1 MFDAKT
7 LDAWLM
13 HIEVLHSKPIDLGL
27 DRMKTMV
34 ERMGLDF
41 SSRTVITVGGT
52 NGKGSTCA
60 MLESIYRAAGY
71 TTGMHTSPHLIR
83 LNERCVVNGR
93 EVDDERLMDAFRAVE
108 KARGDMTLSY
118 FEYTA
123 LAILRIFRE
132 DELDVVILEIGLG
145 GRLDAINTIDSN
157 AAVISTI
164 GIDHVAFLGNTRE
177 AIGLEKAHIYRPGCP
192 AVCADADV
200 PATVRNHVEQI
211 GAKRL
216 FAGEDW
222 TVTVKENGT
231 FTFAQGATLF
241 EDLPEPALAGV
252 NQYRNAGGVLSVIAS
267 LMDRVPVTL
276 DDIRTGLRQVR
287 LTARFELITT
297 DPVPTVIDVG
307 HNPQAAEVLLTNVV
321 RSRRP
326 GEHTIAV
333 CGMLADKDMAG
344 VTHILADAFDEW
356 HVASLTGPRAATAA
370 QLHEAMLTAGVEPGR
385 IHEHADVAQ
394 ALAAA
399 RESAVKIAG
408 GAESGAEQAV
418 RIVVFGSFVTVTAA
432 PAGDEEPTGKKRLRM
447 PAFGFMK
454 RKAAPLSD
462 EVEDD
467 VPDEEILVQR
477 QRTRY
482 RLVGAAAL
490 MLGVI
495 VVSPLLLDREQD
507 VKPPVSTEIPAV
519 PETARTTLNALPG
532 SSGDVDV
539 TANGAAAEQSTSRAN
554 LANEARQPVKT
565 EPAPKAEAAK
575 PAPAPAARP
584 EPKKAEEK
592 PAKKSSATDGKG
604 FYVQVLATSS
614 ERNAEKLVRELSAK
628 GYPAYKVSVS
638 QKAGTLWRVRVGN
651 YATRDEA
658 RGVQG
663 TLVLD
668 GHTGQLIVG
677 NNP

>member
-1 MFDAKT
+1 MQFPNPFKK
-7 LDAWLM
+7 
-13 HIEVLHSKPIDLGL
+13 EKPA
-27 DRMKTMV
+27 
-34 ERMGLDF
+34 E
-41 SSRTVITVGGT
+41 
-52 NGKGSTCA
+52 
-60 MLESIYRAAGY
+60 
-71 TTGMHTSPHLIR
+71 
-83 LNERCVVNGR
+83 
-93 EVDDERLMDAFRAVE
+93 
-108 KARGDMTLSY
+108 
-118 FEYTA
+118 
-123 LAILRIFRE
+123 
-132 DELDVVILEIGLG
+132 
-145 GRLDAINTIDSN
+145 
-157 AAVISTI
+157 
-164 GIDHVAFLGNTRE
+164 
-177 AIGLEKAHIYRPGCP
+177 
-192 AVCADADV
+192 
-200 PATVRNHVEQI
+200 
-211 GAKRL
+211 
-216 FAGEDW
+216 
-222 TVTVKENGT
+222 
-231 FTFAQGATLF
+231 
-241 EDLPEPALAGV
+241 
-252 NQYRNAGGVLSVIAS
+252 
-267 LMDRVPVTL
+267 
-276 DDIRTGLRQVR
+276 
-287 LTARFELITT
+287 
-297 DPVPTVIDVG
+297 
-307 HNPQAAEVLLTNVV
+307 QAAEAPRIEPQLGGEGGEPSPWDVREDPPAFNVV
-321 RSRRP
+321 
-326 GEHTIAV
+326 GEEKPLVEPERAAEPVPESVQTPVYSPAAPAASADPVAPAPESAPRGSLFVEPKAPQPAAKIEPR
-333 CGMLADKDMAG
+333 LA
-344 VTHILADAFDEW
+344 
-356 HVASLTGPRAATAA
+356 PRAADAA
-370 QLHEAMLTAGVEPGR
+370 PETRLVIGEIGSAPSPEAPRRPAPEP
-385 IHEHADVAQ
+385 VA
-394 ALAAA
+394 
-399 RESAVKIAG
+399 
-408 GAESGAEQAV
+408 
-418 RIVVFGSFVTVTAA
+418 AA

>member
-1 MFDAKT
+1 MQFPNPFKK
-7 LDAWLM
+7 
-13 HIEVLHSKPIDLGL
+13 EKPA
-27 DRMKTMV
+27 
-34 ERMGLDF
+34 E
-41 SSRTVITVGGT
+41 
-52 NGKGSTCA
+52 
-60 MLESIYRAAGY
+60 
-71 TTGMHTSPHLIR
+71 
-83 LNERCVVNGR
+83 
-93 EVDDERLMDAFRAVE
+93 
-108 KARGDMTLSY
+108 
-118 FEYTA
+118 
-123 LAILRIFRE
+123 
-132 DELDVVILEIGLG
+132 
-145 GRLDAINTIDSN
+145 
-157 AAVISTI
+157 
-164 GIDHVAFLGNTRE
+164 
-177 AIGLEKAHIYRPGCP
+177 
-192 AVCADADV
+192 
-200 PATVRNHVEQI
+200 
-211 GAKRL
+211 
-216 FAGEDW
+216 
-222 TVTVKENGT
+222 
-231 FTFAQGATLF
+231 
-241 EDLPEPALAGV
+241 
-252 NQYRNAGGVLSVIAS
+252 
-267 LMDRVPVTL
+267 
-276 DDIRTGLRQVR
+276 
-287 LTARFELITT
+287 
-297 DPVPTVIDVG
+297 
-307 HNPQAAEVLLTNVV
+307 QAAEAPRIEPQLGGEGGEPSPWDVREDPPAFNVV
-321 RSRRP
+321 
-326 GEHTIAV
+326 GEEKPLVEPERAAEPVPESVQTPVYSPAAPAASAAPVAPAPAPESAPRGSLFVEPKAPQPAAKIEPR
-333 CGMLADKDMAG
+333 LA
-344 VTHILADAFDEW
+344 
-356 HVASLTGPRAATAA
+356 PRAADAA
-370 QLHEAMLTAGVEPGR
+370 PETRLVIGEIGSAPSPEAPRRPAPEP
-385 IHEHADVAQ
+385 EA
-394 ALAAA
+394 
-399 RESAVKIAG
+399 
-408 GAESGAEQAV
+408 
-418 RIVVFGSFVTVTAA
+418 AA

-495 VVSPLLLDREQD
+495 VVLPLLLDREQD

-592 PAKKSSATDGKG
+592 PAKKSFATDGKG

>member
-1 MFDAKT
+1 MQFPNPFKK
-7 LDAWLM
+7 
-13 HIEVLHSKPIDLGL
+13 EKPA
-27 DRMKTMV
+27 
-34 ERMGLDF
+34 E
-41 SSRTVITVGGT
+41 
-52 NGKGSTCA
+52 
-60 MLESIYRAAGY
+60 
-71 TTGMHTSPHLIR
+71 
-83 LNERCVVNGR
+83 
-93 EVDDERLMDAFRAVE
+93 
-108 KARGDMTLSY
+108 
-118 FEYTA
+118 
-123 LAILRIFRE
+123 
-132 DELDVVILEIGLG
+132 
-145 GRLDAINTIDSN
+145 
-157 AAVISTI
+157 
-164 GIDHVAFLGNTRE
+164 
-177 AIGLEKAHIYRPGCP
+177 
-192 AVCADADV
+192 
-200 PATVRNHVEQI
+200 
-211 GAKRL
+211 
-216 FAGEDW
+216 
-222 TVTVKENGT
+222 
-231 FTFAQGATLF
+231 
-241 EDLPEPALAGV
+241 
-252 NQYRNAGGVLSVIAS
+252 
-267 LMDRVPVTL
+267 
-276 DDIRTGLRQVR
+276 
-287 LTARFELITT
+287 
-297 DPVPTVIDVG
+297 
-307 HNPQAAEVLLTNVV
+307 QAAEAPRIEPQLGGEGGEPSPWDVREDPPAFNVV
-321 RSRRP
+321 GEEKPLVEPERAAEPVPESVQTPVYSPAAPAASADPVAPAPESAPRSSLFVEPKAPQPAAKIEPR
-326 GEHTIAV
+326 
-333 CGMLADKDMAG
+333 LA
-344 VTHILADAFDEW
+344 
-356 HVASLTGPRAATAA
+356 PRAADAA
-370 QLHEAMLTAGVEPGR
+370 PETRLVIGEIGSAPSPEAPRRPAPEP
-385 IHEHADVAQ
+385 EA
-394 ALAAA
+394 
-399 RESAVKIAG
+399 
-408 GAESGAEQAV
+408 
-418 RIVVFGSFVTVTAA
+418 AA

-592 PAKKSSATDGKG
+592 PAKKNSATDGKG

>member
-1 MFDAKT
+1 MQFPNPFKK
-7 LDAWLM
+7 
-13 HIEVLHSKPIDLGL
+13 EKPA
-27 DRMKTMV
+27 
-34 ERMGLDF
+34 E
-41 SSRTVITVGGT
+41 
-52 NGKGSTCA
+52 
-60 MLESIYRAAGY
+60 
-71 TTGMHTSPHLIR
+71 
-83 LNERCVVNGR
+83 
-93 EVDDERLMDAFRAVE
+93 
-108 KARGDMTLSY
+108 
-118 FEYTA
+118 
-123 LAILRIFRE
+123 
-132 DELDVVILEIGLG
+132 
-145 GRLDAINTIDSN
+145 
-157 AAVISTI
+157 
-164 GIDHVAFLGNTRE
+164 
-177 AIGLEKAHIYRPGCP
+177 
-192 AVCADADV
+192 
-200 PATVRNHVEQI
+200 
-211 GAKRL
+211 
-216 FAGEDW
+216 
-222 TVTVKENGT
+222 
-231 FTFAQGATLF
+231 
-241 EDLPEPALAGV
+241 
-252 NQYRNAGGVLSVIAS
+252 
-267 LMDRVPVTL
+267 
-276 DDIRTGLRQVR
+276 
-287 LTARFELITT
+287 
-297 DPVPTVIDVG
+297 
-307 HNPQAAEVLLTNVV
+307 QAAEAPRIEPQLGGEGGEPSPWDVREDPPAFNVV
-321 RSRRP
+321 
-326 GEHTIAV
+326 GEEKPLVEPERAAEPVPESVQTPVYSPAAPAASADPVAPAPESAPRGSLFVEPKAPQPAAKIEPR
-333 CGMLADKDMAG
+333 LA
-344 VTHILADAFDEW
+344 
-356 HVASLTGPRAATAA
+356 PRAADAA
-370 QLHEAMLTAGVEPGR
+370 PETRLVIGEIGSAPSPEAPRRPAPEP
-385 IHEHADVAQ
+385 EA
-394 ALAAA
+394 
-399 RESAVKIAG
+399 
-408 GAESGAEQAV
+408 
-418 RIVVFGSFVTVTAA
+418 AA

-575 PAPAPAARP
+575 PALAPAARP

-614 ERNAEKLVRELSAK
+614 ERNAEKLVKELSAK

>member
-1 MFDAKT
+1 MQFPNPFKKEKPAEQV
-7 LDAWLM
+7 AEAPR
-13 HIEVLHSKPIDLGL
+13 IEPQLGGEGGEPSPWDVREDPPAFNVVGEEKPL
-27 DRMKTMV
+27 V
-34 ERMGLDF
+34 EP
-41 SSRTVITVGGT
+41 
-52 NGKGSTCA
+52 
-60 MLESIYRAAGY
+60 ERAAEPVPESVQTPVY
-71 TTGMHTSPHLIR
+71 SP
-83 LNERCVVNGR
+83 
-93 EVDDERLMDAFRAVE
+93 
-108 KARGDMTLSY
+108 
-118 FEYTA
+118 
-123 LAILRIFRE
+123 
-132 DELDVVILEIGLG
+132 
-145 GRLDAINTIDSN
+145 
-157 AAVISTI
+157 AA
-164 GIDHVAFLGNTRE
+164 
-177 AIGLEKAHIYRPGCP
+177 P
-192 AVCADADV
+192 A
-200 PATVRNHVEQI
+200 
-211 GAKRL
+211 
-216 FAGEDW
+216 
-222 TVTVKENGT
+222 
-231 FTFAQGATLF
+231 
-241 EDLPEPALAGV
+241 
-252 NQYRNAGGVLSVIAS
+252 AS
-267 LMDRVPVTL
+267 
-276 DDIRTGLRQVR
+276 
-287 LTARFELITT
+287 A
-297 DPVPTVIDVG
+297 DPVAPAPESAPRGSLFVEPKA
-307 HNPQAAEVLLTNVV
+307 PQPAAKIEP
-321 RSRRP
+321 R
-326 GEHTIAV
+326 
-333 CGMLADKDMAG
+333 LA
-344 VTHILADAFDEW
+344 
-356 HVASLTGPRAATAA
+356 PRAADAA
-370 QLHEAMLTAGVEPGR
+370 PETRLVIGEIGSAPSPEAPRRPAPEP
-385 IHEHADVAQ
+385 EA
-394 ALAAA
+394 
-399 RESAVKIAG
+399 
-408 GAESGAEQAV
+408 
-418 RIVVFGSFVTVTAA
+418 AA

>member
-1 MFDAKT
+1 MQFPNPFKK
-7 LDAWLM
+7 
-13 HIEVLHSKPIDLGL
+13 EKPA
-27 DRMKTMV
+27 
-34 ERMGLDF
+34 E
-41 SSRTVITVGGT
+41 
-52 NGKGSTCA
+52 
-60 MLESIYRAAGY
+60 
-71 TTGMHTSPHLIR
+71 
-83 LNERCVVNGR
+83 
-93 EVDDERLMDAFRAVE
+93 
-108 KARGDMTLSY
+108 
-118 FEYTA
+118 
-123 LAILRIFRE
+123 
-132 DELDVVILEIGLG
+132 
-145 GRLDAINTIDSN
+145 
-157 AAVISTI
+157 
-164 GIDHVAFLGNTRE
+164 
-177 AIGLEKAHIYRPGCP
+177 
-192 AVCADADV
+192 
-200 PATVRNHVEQI
+200 
-211 GAKRL
+211 
-216 FAGEDW
+216 
-222 TVTVKENGT
+222 
-231 FTFAQGATLF
+231 
-241 EDLPEPALAGV
+241 
-252 NQYRNAGGVLSVIAS
+252 
-267 LMDRVPVTL
+267 
-276 DDIRTGLRQVR
+276 
-287 LTARFELITT
+287 
-297 DPVPTVIDVG
+297 
-307 HNPQAAEVLLTNVV
+307 QAAEAPRIEPQLGGEGGEPSPWDVREDPPAFNVV
-321 RSRRP
+321 
-326 GEHTIAV
+326 GEEKPLVEPERAAEPVPESVQTPVYSPAAPAASAAPVAPAPESAPRGSLFVEPKAPQPAAKIEPR
-333 CGMLADKDMAG
+333 LA
-344 VTHILADAFDEW
+344 
-356 HVASLTGPRAATAA
+356 PRAADAA
-370 QLHEAMLTAGVEPGR
+370 PETRLVIGEIGSAPSPEAPRRPAPEP
-385 IHEHADVAQ
+385 EA
-394 ALAAA
+394 
-399 RESAVKIAG
+399 
-408 GAESGAEQAV
+408 
-418 RIVVFGSFVTVTAA
+418 AA

-539 TANGAAAEQSTSRAN
+539 TDNGAAAEQSTSRAN

-592 PAKKSSATDGKG
+592 PAKKSFATDGKG

>member
-1 MFDAKT
+1 MQFPNPFKK
-7 LDAWLM
+7 
-13 HIEVLHSKPIDLGL
+13 EKPA
-27 DRMKTMV
+27 
-34 ERMGLDF
+34 E
-41 SSRTVITVGGT
+41 
-52 NGKGSTCA
+52 
-60 MLESIYRAAGY
+60 
-71 TTGMHTSPHLIR
+71 
-83 LNERCVVNGR
+83 
-93 EVDDERLMDAFRAVE
+93 
-108 KARGDMTLSY
+108 
-118 FEYTA
+118 
-123 LAILRIFRE
+123 
-132 DELDVVILEIGLG
+132 
-145 GRLDAINTIDSN
+145 
-157 AAVISTI
+157 
-164 GIDHVAFLGNTRE
+164 
-177 AIGLEKAHIYRPGCP
+177 
-192 AVCADADV
+192 
-200 PATVRNHVEQI
+200 
-211 GAKRL
+211 
-216 FAGEDW
+216 
-222 TVTVKENGT
+222 
-231 FTFAQGATLF
+231 
-241 EDLPEPALAGV
+241 
-252 NQYRNAGGVLSVIAS
+252 
-267 LMDRVPVTL
+267 
-276 DDIRTGLRQVR
+276 
-287 LTARFELITT
+287 
-297 DPVPTVIDVG
+297 
-307 HNPQAAEVLLTNVV
+307 QAAEAPRIEPQLGGEGGEPSPWDVREDPPAFNVV
-321 RSRRP
+321 
-326 GEHTIAV
+326 GEEKPLVEPERAAEPVPESVQTPVYSPAAPAASADPVAPAPESAPRGSLFVEPKAPQPAAKIEPR
-333 CGMLADKDMAG
+333 LA
-344 VTHILADAFDEW
+344 
-356 HVASLTGPRAATAA
+356 PRAADAA
-370 QLHEAMLTAGVEPGR
+370 PETRLVIGEIGSAPSPEAPRRPAPEP
-385 IHEHADVAQ
+385 E
-394 ALAAA
+394 AAA
-399 RESAVKIAG
+399 P
-408 GAESGAEQAV
+408 
-418 RIVVFGSFVTVTAA
+418 T
-432 PAGDEEPTGKKRLRM
+432 GDEEPTGKKRLRM

>member
-1 MFDAKT
+1 MQFPNPFKK
-7 LDAWLM
+7 
-13 HIEVLHSKPIDLGL
+13 EKPA
-27 DRMKTMV
+27 
-34 ERMGLDF
+34 E
-41 SSRTVITVGGT
+41 
-52 NGKGSTCA
+52 
-60 MLESIYRAAGY
+60 
-71 TTGMHTSPHLIR
+71 
-83 LNERCVVNGR
+83 
-93 EVDDERLMDAFRAVE
+93 
-108 KARGDMTLSY
+108 
-118 FEYTA
+118 
-123 LAILRIFRE
+123 
-132 DELDVVILEIGLG
+132 
-145 GRLDAINTIDSN
+145 
-157 AAVISTI
+157 
-164 GIDHVAFLGNTRE
+164 
-177 AIGLEKAHIYRPGCP
+177 
-192 AVCADADV
+192 
-200 PATVRNHVEQI
+200 
-211 GAKRL
+211 
-216 FAGEDW
+216 
-222 TVTVKENGT
+222 
-231 FTFAQGATLF
+231 
-241 EDLPEPALAGV
+241 
-252 NQYRNAGGVLSVIAS
+252 
-267 LMDRVPVTL
+267 
-276 DDIRTGLRQVR
+276 
-287 LTARFELITT
+287 
-297 DPVPTVIDVG
+297 
-307 HNPQAAEVLLTNVV
+307 QAAEAPRIEPQLGGEGGEPSPWDVREDPPAFNVV
-321 RSRRP
+321 
-326 GEHTIAV
+326 GEEKPLVEPERAAEPVPESVHTPVYSPAAPAASADPVAPAPESAPRGSLFVEPKAPQPAAKIEPR
-333 CGMLADKDMAG
+333 LA
-344 VTHILADAFDEW
+344 
-356 HVASLTGPRAATAA
+356 PRAADAA
-370 QLHEAMLTAGVEPGR
+370 PETRLVIGEIGSAPSPEAPRRPAPEP
-385 IHEHADVAQ
+385 EA
-394 ALAAA
+394 
-399 RESAVKIAG
+399 
-408 GAESGAEQAV
+408 
-418 RIVVFGSFVTVTAA
+418 AA

-539 TANGAAAEQSTSRAN
+539 TDNGAAAEQSTSRAN

-592 PAKKSSATDGKG
+592 PAKKSFATDGKG

>member
-1 MFDAKT
+1 MQFPNPFKK
-7 LDAWLM
+7 
-13 HIEVLHSKPIDLGL
+13 EKPA
-27 DRMKTMV
+27 
-34 ERMGLDF
+34 E
-41 SSRTVITVGGT
+41 
-52 NGKGSTCA
+52 
-60 MLESIYRAAGY
+60 
-71 TTGMHTSPHLIR
+71 
-83 LNERCVVNGR
+83 
-93 EVDDERLMDAFRAVE
+93 
-108 KARGDMTLSY
+108 
-118 FEYTA
+118 
-123 LAILRIFRE
+123 
-132 DELDVVILEIGLG
+132 
-145 GRLDAINTIDSN
+145 
-157 AAVISTI
+157 
-164 GIDHVAFLGNTRE
+164 
-177 AIGLEKAHIYRPGCP
+177 
-192 AVCADADV
+192 
-200 PATVRNHVEQI
+200 
-211 GAKRL
+211 
-216 FAGEDW
+216 
-222 TVTVKENGT
+222 
-231 FTFAQGATLF
+231 
-241 EDLPEPALAGV
+241 
-252 NQYRNAGGVLSVIAS
+252 
-267 LMDRVPVTL
+267 
-276 DDIRTGLRQVR
+276 
-287 LTARFELITT
+287 
-297 DPVPTVIDVG
+297 
-307 HNPQAAEVLLTNVV
+307 QAAEAPRIEPQLGGEGGEPSPWDVREDPPAFNVV
-321 RSRRP
+321 
-326 GEHTIAV
+326 GEEKPLVEPERAAEPVPESVQTPVYSPAAPAASADPVAPAPESAPRGSLFVEPKAPQPAAKIEPR
-333 CGMLADKDMAG
+333 LA
-344 VTHILADAFDEW
+344 
-356 HVASLTGPRAATAA
+356 PRAAEAA
-370 QLHEAMLTAGVEPGR
+370 PETRLVIGEIGSAPSPEAPRRPAPEP
-385 IHEHADVAQ
+385 EA
-394 ALAAA
+394 
-399 RESAVKIAG
+399 
-408 GAESGAEQAV
+408 
-418 RIVVFGSFVTVTAA
+418 AA

-539 TANGAAAEQSTSRAN
+539 TDNGAAAEQSTSRAN

-592 PAKKSSATDGKG
+592 PAKKSFATDGKG

>member
-1 MFDAKT
+1 MQFPNPFKK
-7 LDAWLM
+7 
-13 HIEVLHSKPIDLGL
+13 EKPA
-27 DRMKTMV
+27 
-34 ERMGLDF
+34 E
-41 SSRTVITVGGT
+41 
-52 NGKGSTCA
+52 
-60 MLESIYRAAGY
+60 
-71 TTGMHTSPHLIR
+71 
-83 LNERCVVNGR
+83 
-93 EVDDERLMDAFRAVE
+93 
-108 KARGDMTLSY
+108 
-118 FEYTA
+118 
-123 LAILRIFRE
+123 
-132 DELDVVILEIGLG
+132 
-145 GRLDAINTIDSN
+145 
-157 AAVISTI
+157 
-164 GIDHVAFLGNTRE
+164 
-177 AIGLEKAHIYRPGCP
+177 
-192 AVCADADV
+192 
-200 PATVRNHVEQI
+200 
-211 GAKRL
+211 
-216 FAGEDW
+216 
-222 TVTVKENGT
+222 
-231 FTFAQGATLF
+231 
-241 EDLPEPALAGV
+241 
-252 NQYRNAGGVLSVIAS
+252 
-267 LMDRVPVTL
+267 
-276 DDIRTGLRQVR
+276 
-287 LTARFELITT
+287 
-297 DPVPTVIDVG
+297 
-307 HNPQAAEVLLTNVV
+307 QAAEAPRIEPQLGGEGGEPSPWDVREDPPAFNVV
-321 RSRRP
+321 
-326 GEHTIAV
+326 GEEKPLVEPERAAEPVPESVQTPVYSPAAPAASADPVAPAPESAPRGSLFVEPKAPQPAAKIEPR
-333 CGMLADKDMAG
+333 LA
-344 VTHILADAFDEW
+344 
-356 HVASLTGPRAATAA
+356 PRAADAA
-370 QLHEAMLTAGVEPGR
+370 PETRLVIGEIGSAPSPEAPRRPAPEP
-385 IHEHADVAQ
+385 EA
-394 ALAAA
+394 
-399 RESAVKIAG
+399 
-408 GAESGAEQAV
+408 
-418 RIVVFGSFVTVTAA
+418 AA

-454 RKAAPLSD
+454 RKAVPLSE

-604 FYVQVLATSS
+604 FYVPVLATSS

>member
-1 MFDAKT
+1 MQFPNPFKK
-7 LDAWLM
+7 
-13 HIEVLHSKPIDLGL
+13 EKPA
-27 DRMKTMV
+27 
-34 ERMGLDF
+34 E
-41 SSRTVITVGGT
+41 
-52 NGKGSTCA
+52 
-60 MLESIYRAAGY
+60 
-71 TTGMHTSPHLIR
+71 
-83 LNERCVVNGR
+83 
-93 EVDDERLMDAFRAVE
+93 
-108 KARGDMTLSY
+108 
-118 FEYTA
+118 
-123 LAILRIFRE
+123 
-132 DELDVVILEIGLG
+132 
-145 GRLDAINTIDSN
+145 
-157 AAVISTI
+157 
-164 GIDHVAFLGNTRE
+164 
-177 AIGLEKAHIYRPGCP
+177 
-192 AVCADADV
+192 
-200 PATVRNHVEQI
+200 
-211 GAKRL
+211 
-216 FAGEDW
+216 
-222 TVTVKENGT
+222 
-231 FTFAQGATLF
+231 
-241 EDLPEPALAGV
+241 
-252 NQYRNAGGVLSVIAS
+252 
-267 LMDRVPVTL
+267 
-276 DDIRTGLRQVR
+276 
-287 LTARFELITT
+287 
-297 DPVPTVIDVG
+297 
-307 HNPQAAEVLLTNVV
+307 QAAEAPRIEPQLGGEGGEPSPWDVREDPPAFNVV
-321 RSRRP
+321 GEEKPLVEPERAAEPVPESVQAPVYSPAAPAASAAPVAPAPAPESASRGSLFVEPKAPQPAAKIEPR
-326 GEHTIAV
+326 
-333 CGMLADKDMAG
+333 LA
-344 VTHILADAFDEW
+344 
-356 HVASLTGPRAATAA
+356 PRAADAA
-370 QLHEAMLTAGVEPGR
+370 PETRLVIGEIGSAPSPEAPRRPAPEP
-385 IHEHADVAQ
+385 EA
-394 ALAAA
+394 
-399 RESAVKIAG
+399 
-408 GAESGAEQAV
+408 
-418 RIVVFGSFVTVTAA
+418 AA

>member
-1 MFDAKT
+1 MQFPNPFKK
-7 LDAWLM
+7 
-13 HIEVLHSKPIDLGL
+13 EKPA
-27 DRMKTMV
+27 
-34 ERMGLDF
+34 E
-41 SSRTVITVGGT
+41 
-52 NGKGSTCA
+52 
-60 MLESIYRAAGY
+60 
-71 TTGMHTSPHLIR
+71 
-83 LNERCVVNGR
+83 
-93 EVDDERLMDAFRAVE
+93 
-108 KARGDMTLSY
+108 
-118 FEYTA
+118 
-123 LAILRIFRE
+123 
-132 DELDVVILEIGLG
+132 
-145 GRLDAINTIDSN
+145 
-157 AAVISTI
+157 
-164 GIDHVAFLGNTRE
+164 
-177 AIGLEKAHIYRPGCP
+177 
-192 AVCADADV
+192 
-200 PATVRNHVEQI
+200 
-211 GAKRL
+211 
-216 FAGEDW
+216 
-222 TVTVKENGT
+222 
-231 FTFAQGATLF
+231 
-241 EDLPEPALAGV
+241 
-252 NQYRNAGGVLSVIAS
+252 
-267 LMDRVPVTL
+267 
-276 DDIRTGLRQVR
+276 
-287 LTARFELITT
+287 
-297 DPVPTVIDVG
+297 
-307 HNPQAAEVLLTNVV
+307 QAAEAPRIEPQLGGEGGEPSPWDVREDPPAFNVV
-321 RSRRP
+321 
-326 GEHTIAV
+326 GEEKPLVEPERAAEPVPESVQTPVYSPAAPAASADPVAPAPESAPRGSLFVEPKAPQPAAKIEPR
-333 CGMLADKDMAG
+333 LA
-344 VTHILADAFDEW
+344 
-356 HVASLTGPRAATAA
+356 PRAADAA
-370 QLHEAMLTAGVEPGR
+370 PETRLVIGEIGSAPSPEAPRRPAPEP
-385 IHEHADVAQ
+385 EA
-394 ALAAA
+394 
-399 RESAVKIAG
+399 
-408 GAESGAEQAV
+408 
-418 RIVVFGSFVTVTAA
+418 AA

-539 TANGAAAEQSTSRAN
+539 TDNGAAAEQSTSR
-554 LANEARQPVKT
+554 ANEARQPVKT

-592 PAKKSSATDGKG
+592 PAKKSFATDGKG

>member
-1 MFDAKT
+1 MQFPNPFKK
-7 LDAWLM
+7 
-13 HIEVLHSKPIDLGL
+13 EKPA
-27 DRMKTMV
+27 
-34 ERMGLDF
+34 E
-41 SSRTVITVGGT
+41 
-52 NGKGSTCA
+52 
-60 MLESIYRAAGY
+60 
-71 TTGMHTSPHLIR
+71 
-83 LNERCVVNGR
+83 
-93 EVDDERLMDAFRAVE
+93 
-108 KARGDMTLSY
+108 
-118 FEYTA
+118 
-123 LAILRIFRE
+123 
-132 DELDVVILEIGLG
+132 
-145 GRLDAINTIDSN
+145 
-157 AAVISTI
+157 
-164 GIDHVAFLGNTRE
+164 
-177 AIGLEKAHIYRPGCP
+177 
-192 AVCADADV
+192 
-200 PATVRNHVEQI
+200 
-211 GAKRL
+211 
-216 FAGEDW
+216 
-222 TVTVKENGT
+222 
-231 FTFAQGATLF
+231 
-241 EDLPEPALAGV
+241 
-252 NQYRNAGGVLSVIAS
+252 
-267 LMDRVPVTL
+267 
-276 DDIRTGLRQVR
+276 
-287 LTARFELITT
+287 
-297 DPVPTVIDVG
+297 
-307 HNPQAAEVLLTNVV
+307 QAAEAPRIEPQLGGEGGEPSPWEVREDPPAFNVV
-321 RSRRP
+321 
-326 GEHTIAV
+326 GEEKPLVEPERAAEPVPESVQAPVYSPAAPAASAAPVAPAPAPESAPRGSLFVEPKAPQPAAKIEPR
-333 CGMLADKDMAG
+333 LA
-344 VTHILADAFDEW
+344 
-356 HVASLTGPRAATAA
+356 PRAADAA
-370 QLHEAMLTAGVEPGR
+370 PETRLVIGEIGSAPSPEAPRRPAPEP
-385 IHEHADVAQ
+385 EA
-394 ALAAA
+394 
-399 RESAVKIAG
+399 
-408 GAESGAEQAV
+408 
-418 RIVVFGSFVTVTAA
+418 AA

-495 VVSPLLLDREQD
+495 VVLPLLLDREQD

>member
-1 MFDAKT
+1 MQFPNPFKK
-7 LDAWLM
+7 
-13 HIEVLHSKPIDLGL
+13 EKPA
-27 DRMKTMV
+27 
-34 ERMGLDF
+34 E
-41 SSRTVITVGGT
+41 
-52 NGKGSTCA
+52 
-60 MLESIYRAAGY
+60 
-71 TTGMHTSPHLIR
+71 
-83 LNERCVVNGR
+83 
-93 EVDDERLMDAFRAVE
+93 
-108 KARGDMTLSY
+108 
-118 FEYTA
+118 
-123 LAILRIFRE
+123 
-132 DELDVVILEIGLG
+132 
-145 GRLDAINTIDSN
+145 
-157 AAVISTI
+157 
-164 GIDHVAFLGNTRE
+164 
-177 AIGLEKAHIYRPGCP
+177 
-192 AVCADADV
+192 
-200 PATVRNHVEQI
+200 
-211 GAKRL
+211 
-216 FAGEDW
+216 
-222 TVTVKENGT
+222 
-231 FTFAQGATLF
+231 
-241 EDLPEPALAGV
+241 
-252 NQYRNAGGVLSVIAS
+252 
-267 LMDRVPVTL
+267 
-276 DDIRTGLRQVR
+276 
-287 LTARFELITT
+287 
-297 DPVPTVIDVG
+297 
-307 HNPQAAEVLLTNVV
+307 QAAEAPRIEPQLGGEGGEPSPWDVREDPPAFNVV
-321 RSRRP
+321 
-326 GEHTIAV
+326 GEEKPLVEPERAAEPVPESVQAPVYSPAAPAASAAPVAPAPAPESAPRGSLFVEPKAPQPAAKIEPH
-333 CGMLADKDMAG
+333 LA
-344 VTHILADAFDEW
+344 
-356 HVASLTGPRAATAA
+356 PRAADAA
-370 QLHEAMLTAGVEPGR
+370 PETRLVIGEIGSAPSPEAPRRPAPEP
-385 IHEHADVAQ
+385 EA
-394 ALAAA
+394 
-399 RESAVKIAG
+399 
-408 GAESGAEQAV
+408 
-418 RIVVFGSFVTVTAA
+418 AA

-462 EVEDD
+462 EVEND

>member
-1 MFDAKT
+1 MQFPNPFKK
-7 LDAWLM
+7 
-13 HIEVLHSKPIDLGL
+13 EKPA
-27 DRMKTMV
+27 
-34 ERMGLDF
+34 E
-41 SSRTVITVGGT
+41 
-52 NGKGSTCA
+52 
-60 MLESIYRAAGY
+60 
-71 TTGMHTSPHLIR
+71 
-83 LNERCVVNGR
+83 
-93 EVDDERLMDAFRAVE
+93 
-108 KARGDMTLSY
+108 
-118 FEYTA
+118 
-123 LAILRIFRE
+123 
-132 DELDVVILEIGLG
+132 
-145 GRLDAINTIDSN
+145 
-157 AAVISTI
+157 
-164 GIDHVAFLGNTRE
+164 
-177 AIGLEKAHIYRPGCP
+177 
-192 AVCADADV
+192 
-200 PATVRNHVEQI
+200 
-211 GAKRL
+211 
-216 FAGEDW
+216 
-222 TVTVKENGT
+222 
-231 FTFAQGATLF
+231 
-241 EDLPEPALAGV
+241 
-252 NQYRNAGGVLSVIAS
+252 
-267 LMDRVPVTL
+267 
-276 DDIRTGLRQVR
+276 
-287 LTARFELITT
+287 
-297 DPVPTVIDVG
+297 
-307 HNPQAAEVLLTNVV
+307 QAAEAPRIEPQLGGEGGEPSPWDVREDPPAFNVV
-321 RSRRP
+321 
-326 GEHTIAV
+326 GEEKPLVEPERAAEPVPESVQTPVYSPAAPAASADPVAPAPESAPRGSLFVEPKAPQPAAKIEPR
-333 CGMLADKDMAG
+333 LA
-344 VTHILADAFDEW
+344 
-356 HVASLTGPRAATAA
+356 PRAADAA
-370 QLHEAMLTAGVEPGR
+370 PETRLVIGEIGSAPSPEAPRRPAPEP
-385 IHEHADVAQ
+385 EA
-394 ALAAA
+394 
-399 RESAVKIAG
+399 
-408 GAESGAEQAV
+408 
-418 RIVVFGSFVTVTAA
+418 AA

-651 YATRDEA
+651 YATCDEA

>member
-1 MFDAKT
+1 MQFPNPFKK
-7 LDAWLM
+7 
-13 HIEVLHSKPIDLGL
+13 EKPA
-27 DRMKTMV
+27 
-34 ERMGLDF
+34 E
-41 SSRTVITVGGT
+41 
-52 NGKGSTCA
+52 
-60 MLESIYRAAGY
+60 
-71 TTGMHTSPHLIR
+71 
-83 LNERCVVNGR
+83 
-93 EVDDERLMDAFRAVE
+93 
-108 KARGDMTLSY
+108 
-118 FEYTA
+118 
-123 LAILRIFRE
+123 
-132 DELDVVILEIGLG
+132 
-145 GRLDAINTIDSN
+145 
-157 AAVISTI
+157 
-164 GIDHVAFLGNTRE
+164 
-177 AIGLEKAHIYRPGCP
+177 
-192 AVCADADV
+192 
-200 PATVRNHVEQI
+200 
-211 GAKRL
+211 
-216 FAGEDW
+216 
-222 TVTVKENGT
+222 
-231 FTFAQGATLF
+231 
-241 EDLPEPALAGV
+241 
-252 NQYRNAGGVLSVIAS
+252 
-267 LMDRVPVTL
+267 
-276 DDIRTGLRQVR
+276 
-287 LTARFELITT
+287 
-297 DPVPTVIDVG
+297 
-307 HNPQAAEVLLTNVV
+307 QAAEAPRIEPQLGGEGGEPSPWDVREDPPAFNVV
-321 RSRRP
+321 
-326 GEHTIAV
+326 GEEKPLVEPERAAEPVPESVQTPVYSPAAPAASADPVAPAPESAPRGSLFVEPKAPQPAAKIELR
-333 CGMLADKDMAG
+333 LA
-344 VTHILADAFDEW
+344 
-356 HVASLTGPRAATAA
+356 PRAADAA
-370 QLHEAMLTAGVEPGR
+370 PETRLVIGEIGSAPSPEAPRRPAPEP
-385 IHEHADVAQ
+385 EA
-394 ALAAA
+394 
-399 RESAVKIAG
+399 
-408 GAESGAEQAV
+408 
-418 RIVVFGSFVTVTAA
+418 AA

>member
-1 MFDAKT
+1 MQFPNPFKK
-7 LDAWLM
+7 
-13 HIEVLHSKPIDLGL
+13 EKPA
-27 DRMKTMV
+27 
-34 ERMGLDF
+34 E
-41 SSRTVITVGGT
+41 
-52 NGKGSTCA
+52 
-60 MLESIYRAAGY
+60 
-71 TTGMHTSPHLIR
+71 
-83 LNERCVVNGR
+83 
-93 EVDDERLMDAFRAVE
+93 
-108 KARGDMTLSY
+108 
-118 FEYTA
+118 
-123 LAILRIFRE
+123 
-132 DELDVVILEIGLG
+132 
-145 GRLDAINTIDSN
+145 
-157 AAVISTI
+157 
-164 GIDHVAFLGNTRE
+164 
-177 AIGLEKAHIYRPGCP
+177 
-192 AVCADADV
+192 
-200 PATVRNHVEQI
+200 
-211 GAKRL
+211 
-216 FAGEDW
+216 
-222 TVTVKENGT
+222 
-231 FTFAQGATLF
+231 
-241 EDLPEPALAGV
+241 
-252 NQYRNAGGVLSVIAS
+252 
-267 LMDRVPVTL
+267 
-276 DDIRTGLRQVR
+276 
-287 LTARFELITT
+287 
-297 DPVPTVIDVG
+297 
-307 HNPQAAEVLLTNVV
+307 QAAEAPRIEPQLGGEGGEPSPWDVREDPPAFNVV
-321 RSRRP
+321 
-326 GEHTIAV
+326 GEEKPLVEPERAAEPVPEPVQAPVYSPAAPAASAAPVAPAPAPESAPRGSLFVEPKAPQPAAKIEPR
-333 CGMLADKDMAG
+333 LA
-344 VTHILADAFDEW
+344 
-356 HVASLTGPRAATAA
+356 PRAADAA
-370 QLHEAMLTAGVEPGR
+370 PETRLVIGEIGSAPSPEAPRRPAPEP
-385 IHEHADVAQ
+385 EA
-394 ALAAA
+394 
-399 RESAVKIAG
+399 
-408 GAESGAEQAV
+408 
-418 RIVVFGSFVTVTAA
+418 AA

-495 VVSPLLLDREQD
+495 VVLPLLLDREQD

>member
-1 MFDAKT
+1 MQFPNPFKK
-7 LDAWLM
+7 
-13 HIEVLHSKPIDLGL
+13 EKPA
-27 DRMKTMV
+27 
-34 ERMGLDF
+34 E
-41 SSRTVITVGGT
+41 
-52 NGKGSTCA
+52 
-60 MLESIYRAAGY
+60 
-71 TTGMHTSPHLIR
+71 
-83 LNERCVVNGR
+83 
-93 EVDDERLMDAFRAVE
+93 
-108 KARGDMTLSY
+108 
-118 FEYTA
+118 
-123 LAILRIFRE
+123 
-132 DELDVVILEIGLG
+132 
-145 GRLDAINTIDSN
+145 
-157 AAVISTI
+157 
-164 GIDHVAFLGNTRE
+164 
-177 AIGLEKAHIYRPGCP
+177 
-192 AVCADADV
+192 
-200 PATVRNHVEQI
+200 
-211 GAKRL
+211 
-216 FAGEDW
+216 
-222 TVTVKENGT
+222 
-231 FTFAQGATLF
+231 
-241 EDLPEPALAGV
+241 
-252 NQYRNAGGVLSVIAS
+252 
-267 LMDRVPVTL
+267 
-276 DDIRTGLRQVR
+276 
-287 LTARFELITT
+287 
-297 DPVPTVIDVG
+297 
-307 HNPQAAEVLLTNVV
+307 QAAEAPRIEPQLGGEGGEPSPWDVREDPPAFNVV
-321 RSRRP
+321 
-326 GEHTIAV
+326 GEEKPLVEPERAAEPVPESVQTPVYSPAAPAASADPVAPAPESAPRGSLFVEPKAPQPAAKIEPR
-333 CGMLADKDMAG
+333 LA
-344 VTHILADAFDEW
+344 
-356 HVASLTGPRAATAA
+356 PRAADAA
-370 QLHEAMLTAGVEPGR
+370 PETRLVIGEIGSAPSPEAPRRPAPEP
-385 IHEHADVAQ
+385 EA
-394 ALAAA
+394 
-399 RESAVKIAG
+399 
-408 GAESGAEQAV
+408 
-418 RIVVFGSFVTVTAA
+418 AA

-462 EVEDD
+462 GVEDD
-467 VPDEEILVQR
+467 VPDEEILVLR

-507 VKPPVSTEIPAV
+507 VKPPVSTEIPTV

>member
-1 MFDAKT
+1 MQFPNPFKK
-7 LDAWLM
+7 
-13 HIEVLHSKPIDLGL
+13 EKPA
-27 DRMKTMV
+27 
-34 ERMGLDF
+34 E
-41 SSRTVITVGGT
+41 
-52 NGKGSTCA
+52 
-60 MLESIYRAAGY
+60 
-71 TTGMHTSPHLIR
+71 
-83 LNERCVVNGR
+83 
-93 EVDDERLMDAFRAVE
+93 
-108 KARGDMTLSY
+108 
-118 FEYTA
+118 
-123 LAILRIFRE
+123 
-132 DELDVVILEIGLG
+132 
-145 GRLDAINTIDSN
+145 
-157 AAVISTI
+157 
-164 GIDHVAFLGNTRE
+164 
-177 AIGLEKAHIYRPGCP
+177 
-192 AVCADADV
+192 
-200 PATVRNHVEQI
+200 
-211 GAKRL
+211 
-216 FAGEDW
+216 
-222 TVTVKENGT
+222 
-231 FTFAQGATLF
+231 
-241 EDLPEPALAGV
+241 
-252 NQYRNAGGVLSVIAS
+252 
-267 LMDRVPVTL
+267 
-276 DDIRTGLRQVR
+276 
-287 LTARFELITT
+287 
-297 DPVPTVIDVG
+297 
-307 HNPQAAEVLLTNVV
+307 QAAEAPRIEPQLGGEGGEPSPWDVREDPPAFNVV
-321 RSRRP
+321 
-326 GEHTIAV
+326 GEEKPLVEPERAAEPVPESVQTPVYSPAAPAASADPVAPAPESAPRGSLFVEPKAPQPAAKIEPR
-333 CGMLADKDMAG
+333 LA
-344 VTHILADAFDEW
+344 
-356 HVASLTGPRAATAA
+356 PRAADAA
-370 QLHEAMLTAGVEPGR
+370 PETRLVIGEIGSAPSPEAPRRPAPEP
-385 IHEHADVAQ
+385 EA
-394 ALAAA
+394 
-399 RESAVKIAG
+399 
-408 GAESGAEQAV
+408 
-418 RIVVFGSFVTVTAA
+418 AA

-584 EPKKAEEK
+584 EPKKAEEM

>member
-1 MFDAKT
+1 MQFPNPFKK
-7 LDAWLM
+7 
-13 HIEVLHSKPIDLGL
+13 EKPA
-27 DRMKTMV
+27 
-34 ERMGLDF
+34 E
-41 SSRTVITVGGT
+41 
-52 NGKGSTCA
+52 
-60 MLESIYRAAGY
+60 
-71 TTGMHTSPHLIR
+71 
-83 LNERCVVNGR
+83 
-93 EVDDERLMDAFRAVE
+93 
-108 KARGDMTLSY
+108 
-118 FEYTA
+118 
-123 LAILRIFRE
+123 
-132 DELDVVILEIGLG
+132 
-145 GRLDAINTIDSN
+145 
-157 AAVISTI
+157 
-164 GIDHVAFLGNTRE
+164 
-177 AIGLEKAHIYRPGCP
+177 
-192 AVCADADV
+192 
-200 PATVRNHVEQI
+200 
-211 GAKRL
+211 
-216 FAGEDW
+216 
-222 TVTVKENGT
+222 
-231 FTFAQGATLF
+231 
-241 EDLPEPALAGV
+241 
-252 NQYRNAGGVLSVIAS
+252 
-267 LMDRVPVTL
+267 
-276 DDIRTGLRQVR
+276 
-287 LTARFELITT
+287 
-297 DPVPTVIDVG
+297 
-307 HNPQAAEVLLTNVV
+307 QAAEAPRIEPQLGGEGGEPSPWDVREDPPAFNVV
-321 RSRRP
+321 
-326 GEHTIAV
+326 GEEKPLVEPERAAEPVPESVQTPVYSPAAPAASADPVAPAPESAPRGSLFVEPKAPQPAAKIEPR
-333 CGMLADKDMAG
+333 LA
-344 VTHILADAFDEW
+344 
-356 HVASLTGPRAATAA
+356 PRAADAA
-370 QLHEAMLTAGVEPGR
+370 PETRLVIGEIGSAPSPEAPRRPAPEP
-385 IHEHADVAQ
+385 EA
-394 ALAAA
+394 
-399 RESAVKIAG
+399 
-408 GAESGAEQAV
+408 
-418 RIVVFGSFVTVTAA
+418 AA

-447 PAFGFMK
+447 PAFGFIK

>member
-1 MFDAKT
+1 MQFPNPFKK
-7 LDAWLM
+7 
-13 HIEVLHSKPIDLGL
+13 EKPA
-27 DRMKTMV
+27 
-34 ERMGLDF
+34 E
-41 SSRTVITVGGT
+41 
-52 NGKGSTCA
+52 
-60 MLESIYRAAGY
+60 
-71 TTGMHTSPHLIR
+71 
-83 LNERCVVNGR
+83 
-93 EVDDERLMDAFRAVE
+93 
-108 KARGDMTLSY
+108 
-118 FEYTA
+118 
-123 LAILRIFRE
+123 
-132 DELDVVILEIGLG
+132 
-145 GRLDAINTIDSN
+145 
-157 AAVISTI
+157 
-164 GIDHVAFLGNTRE
+164 
-177 AIGLEKAHIYRPGCP
+177 
-192 AVCADADV
+192 
-200 PATVRNHVEQI
+200 
-211 GAKRL
+211 
-216 FAGEDW
+216 
-222 TVTVKENGT
+222 
-231 FTFAQGATLF
+231 
-241 EDLPEPALAGV
+241 
-252 NQYRNAGGVLSVIAS
+252 
-267 LMDRVPVTL
+267 
-276 DDIRTGLRQVR
+276 
-287 LTARFELITT
+287 
-297 DPVPTVIDVG
+297 
-307 HNPQAAEVLLTNVV
+307 QAAEAPRIEPQLGGEGGEPSPWDVREDPPAFNVV
-321 RSRRP
+321 
-326 GEHTIAV
+326 GEEKPLVEPERAAEPVPESVQTPVYSPAAPAASADPVAPASESAPRGSLFVEPKAPQPAAKIEPR
-333 CGMLADKDMAG
+333 LA
-344 VTHILADAFDEW
+344 
-356 HVASLTGPRAATAA
+356 PRAADAA
-370 QLHEAMLTAGVEPGR
+370 PETRLVIGEIGSAPSPEAPRRPAPEP
-385 IHEHADVAQ
+385 EA
-394 ALAAA
+394 
-399 RESAVKIAG
+399 
-408 GAESGAEQAV
+408 
-418 RIVVFGSFVTVTAA
+418 AA

-539 TANGAAAEQSTSRAN
+539 TDNGAAAEQSTSRAN

-584 EPKKAEEK
+584 EPQKAEEK
-592 PAKKSSATDGKG
+592 PAKKSFATDGKG

>member
-1 MFDAKT
+1 MQFPNPFKK
-7 LDAWLM
+7 
-13 HIEVLHSKPIDLGL
+13 EKPA
-27 DRMKTMV
+27 
-34 ERMGLDF
+34 E
-41 SSRTVITVGGT
+41 
-52 NGKGSTCA
+52 
-60 MLESIYRAAGY
+60 
-71 TTGMHTSPHLIR
+71 
-83 LNERCVVNGR
+83 
-93 EVDDERLMDAFRAVE
+93 
-108 KARGDMTLSY
+108 
-118 FEYTA
+118 
-123 LAILRIFRE
+123 
-132 DELDVVILEIGLG
+132 
-145 GRLDAINTIDSN
+145 
-157 AAVISTI
+157 
-164 GIDHVAFLGNTRE
+164 
-177 AIGLEKAHIYRPGCP
+177 
-192 AVCADADV
+192 
-200 PATVRNHVEQI
+200 
-211 GAKRL
+211 
-216 FAGEDW
+216 
-222 TVTVKENGT
+222 
-231 FTFAQGATLF
+231 
-241 EDLPEPALAGV
+241 
-252 NQYRNAGGVLSVIAS
+252 
-267 LMDRVPVTL
+267 
-276 DDIRTGLRQVR
+276 
-287 LTARFELITT
+287 
-297 DPVPTVIDVG
+297 
-307 HNPQAAEVLLTNVV
+307 QAAEAPRIEPQLGGEGGEPSPWDVREDPPAFNVV
-321 RSRRP
+321 
-326 GEHTIAV
+326 GEEKPLVEPERAAEPVPESVQTPVYSPAAPAASADPVAPAPESAPRGSLFVEPKAPQPAAKIEPR
-333 CGMLADKDMAG
+333 LA
-344 VTHILADAFDEW
+344 
-356 HVASLTGPRAATAA
+356 PRAADAA
-370 QLHEAMLTAGVEPGR
+370 PETRLVIGEIGSAPSPEAPRRPAPEP
-385 IHEHADVAQ
+385 EA
-394 ALAAA
+394 
-399 RESAVKIAG
+399 
-408 GAESGAEQAV
+408 
-418 RIVVFGSFVTVTAA
+418 AA
-432 PAGDEEPTGKKRLRM
+432 PAGAVEPTGKKRLRM

-539 TANGAAAEQSTSRAN
+539 TDNGAAAEQSTSRAN

-592 PAKKSSATDGKG
+592 PAKKSFATDGKG

>member
-1 MFDAKT
+1 MQFSNPFKK
-7 LDAWLM
+7 
-13 HIEVLHSKPIDLGL
+13 EKPA
-27 DRMKTMV
+27 
-34 ERMGLDF
+34 E
-41 SSRTVITVGGT
+41 
-52 NGKGSTCA
+52 
-60 MLESIYRAAGY
+60 
-71 TTGMHTSPHLIR
+71 
-83 LNERCVVNGR
+83 
-93 EVDDERLMDAFRAVE
+93 
-108 KARGDMTLSY
+108 
-118 FEYTA
+118 
-123 LAILRIFRE
+123 
-132 DELDVVILEIGLG
+132 
-145 GRLDAINTIDSN
+145 
-157 AAVISTI
+157 
-164 GIDHVAFLGNTRE
+164 
-177 AIGLEKAHIYRPGCP
+177 
-192 AVCADADV
+192 
-200 PATVRNHVEQI
+200 
-211 GAKRL
+211 
-216 FAGEDW
+216 
-222 TVTVKENGT
+222 
-231 FTFAQGATLF
+231 
-241 EDLPEPALAGV
+241 
-252 NQYRNAGGVLSVIAS
+252 
-267 LMDRVPVTL
+267 
-276 DDIRTGLRQVR
+276 
-287 LTARFELITT
+287 
-297 DPVPTVIDVG
+297 
-307 HNPQAAEVLLTNVV
+307 QAAEAPRIEPQLGGEGGEPSPWDVREDPPAFNVV
-321 RSRRP
+321 
-326 GEHTIAV
+326 GEEKPLVEPERAAEPVPESVQTPVYSPAAPAASADPVAPAPESAPRGSLFVEPKAPQPAAKIEPR
-333 CGMLADKDMAG
+333 LA
-344 VTHILADAFDEW
+344 
-356 HVASLTGPRAATAA
+356 PRAADAA
-370 QLHEAMLTAGVEPGR
+370 PETRLVIGEIGSAPSPEAPRRPAPEP
-385 IHEHADVAQ
+385 EA
-394 ALAAA
+394 
-399 RESAVKIAG
+399 
-408 GAESGAEQAV
+408 
-418 RIVVFGSFVTVTAA
+418 AA

-482 RLVGAAAL
+482 RLMGAAAL

-539 TANGAAAEQSTSRAN
+539 TDNGAAAEQSTSRAN

-592 PAKKSSATDGKG
+592 PAKKSFATDGKG

>member
-1 MFDAKT
+1 MQFPNPFKK
-7 LDAWLM
+7 
-13 HIEVLHSKPIDLGL
+13 EKPA
-27 DRMKTMV
+27 
-34 ERMGLDF
+34 E
-41 SSRTVITVGGT
+41 
-52 NGKGSTCA
+52 
-60 MLESIYRAAGY
+60 
-71 TTGMHTSPHLIR
+71 
-83 LNERCVVNGR
+83 
-93 EVDDERLMDAFRAVE
+93 
-108 KARGDMTLSY
+108 
-118 FEYTA
+118 
-123 LAILRIFRE
+123 
-132 DELDVVILEIGLG
+132 
-145 GRLDAINTIDSN
+145 
-157 AAVISTI
+157 
-164 GIDHVAFLGNTRE
+164 
-177 AIGLEKAHIYRPGCP
+177 
-192 AVCADADV
+192 
-200 PATVRNHVEQI
+200 
-211 GAKRL
+211 
-216 FAGEDW
+216 
-222 TVTVKENGT
+222 
-231 FTFAQGATLF
+231 
-241 EDLPEPALAGV
+241 
-252 NQYRNAGGVLSVIAS
+252 
-267 LMDRVPVTL
+267 
-276 DDIRTGLRQVR
+276 
-287 LTARFELITT
+287 
-297 DPVPTVIDVG
+297 
-307 HNPQAAEVLLTNVV
+307 QAAEAPRIEPQLGGEGGEPSPWDVREDPPAFNVV
-321 RSRRP
+321 
-326 GEHTIAV
+326 GEEKPLVEPERAAEPVPESVQTPVYSPAAPAASADPVAPAPESAPRGSLFVEPKAPQPAAKIEPR
-333 CGMLADKDMAG
+333 LA
-344 VTHILADAFDEW
+344 
-356 HVASLTGPRAATAA
+356 PRAADAA
-370 QLHEAMLTAGVEPGR
+370 PETRLVIGEIGSAPSPEAPRRPAPEP
-385 IHEHADVAQ
+385 EA
-394 ALAAA
+394 
-399 RESAVKIAG
+399 
-408 GAESGAEQAV
+408 
-418 RIVVFGSFVTVTAA
+418 AA
-432 PAGDEEPTGKKRLRM
+432 PAEDEEPTGKKRLRM

>member
-1 MFDAKT
+1 MQFPNPFKK
-7 LDAWLM
+7 
-13 HIEVLHSKPIDLGL
+13 EKPA
-27 DRMKTMV
+27 
-34 ERMGLDF
+34 E
-41 SSRTVITVGGT
+41 
-52 NGKGSTCA
+52 
-60 MLESIYRAAGY
+60 
-71 TTGMHTSPHLIR
+71 
-83 LNERCVVNGR
+83 
-93 EVDDERLMDAFRAVE
+93 
-108 KARGDMTLSY
+108 
-118 FEYTA
+118 
-123 LAILRIFRE
+123 
-132 DELDVVILEIGLG
+132 
-145 GRLDAINTIDSN
+145 
-157 AAVISTI
+157 
-164 GIDHVAFLGNTRE
+164 
-177 AIGLEKAHIYRPGCP
+177 
-192 AVCADADV
+192 
-200 PATVRNHVEQI
+200 
-211 GAKRL
+211 
-216 FAGEDW
+216 
-222 TVTVKENGT
+222 
-231 FTFAQGATLF
+231 
-241 EDLPEPALAGV
+241 
-252 NQYRNAGGVLSVIAS
+252 
-267 LMDRVPVTL
+267 
-276 DDIRTGLRQVR
+276 
-287 LTARFELITT
+287 
-297 DPVPTVIDVG
+297 
-307 HNPQAAEVLLTNVV
+307 QAAEAPRIEPQLGGEGGEPSPWDVREDPPAFNVV
-321 RSRRP
+321 
-326 GEHTIAV
+326 GEEKPLVEPERAAEPVPESVQTPVYSPAAPAASADPVAPAPESAPRGSLFVEPKAPQPAAKIEPR
-333 CGMLADKDMAG
+333 LA
-344 VTHILADAFDEW
+344 
-356 HVASLTGPRAATAA
+356 PRAADAA
-370 QLHEAMLTAGVEPGR
+370 PETRLVIGEIGSAPSPEAPRRPAPEP
-385 IHEHADVAQ
+385 EA
-394 ALAAA
+394 
-399 RESAVKIAG
+399 
-408 GAESGAEQAV
+408 
-418 RIVVFGSFVTVTAA
+418 AA
-432 PAGDEEPTGKKRLRM
+432 PAGDEKPTGKKRLRM

>member
-1 MFDAKT
+1 MQFPNPFKK
-7 LDAWLM
+7 
-13 HIEVLHSKPIDLGL
+13 EKPA
-27 DRMKTMV
+27 
-34 ERMGLDF
+34 E
-41 SSRTVITVGGT
+41 
-52 NGKGSTCA
+52 
-60 MLESIYRAAGY
+60 
-71 TTGMHTSPHLIR
+71 
-83 LNERCVVNGR
+83 
-93 EVDDERLMDAFRAVE
+93 
-108 KARGDMTLSY
+108 
-118 FEYTA
+118 
-123 LAILRIFRE
+123 
-132 DELDVVILEIGLG
+132 
-145 GRLDAINTIDSN
+145 
-157 AAVISTI
+157 
-164 GIDHVAFLGNTRE
+164 
-177 AIGLEKAHIYRPGCP
+177 
-192 AVCADADV
+192 
-200 PATVRNHVEQI
+200 
-211 GAKRL
+211 
-216 FAGEDW
+216 
-222 TVTVKENGT
+222 
-231 FTFAQGATLF
+231 
-241 EDLPEPALAGV
+241 
-252 NQYRNAGGVLSVIAS
+252 
-267 LMDRVPVTL
+267 
-276 DDIRTGLRQVR
+276 
-287 LTARFELITT
+287 
-297 DPVPTVIDVG
+297 
-307 HNPQAAEVLLTNVV
+307 QAAEAPRIEPQLGGEGGEPSPWDVREDPPAFNVV
-321 RSRRP
+321 
-326 GEHTIAV
+326 GEEKPLVEPERAAEPVPESVQTPVYSPAAPAASADPVAPAPESAPRGSLFVEPKAPQPAAKIEPR
-333 CGMLADKDMAG
+333 LA
-344 VTHILADAFDEW
+344 
-356 HVASLTGPRAATAA
+356 PRAADAA
-370 QLHEAMLTAGVEPGR
+370 PETRLVIGEIGSAPSPEAPRRPAPEP
-385 IHEHADVAQ
+385 EA
-394 ALAAA
+394 
-399 RESAVKIAG
+399 
-408 GAESGAEQAV
+408 
-418 RIVVFGSFVTVTAA
+418 AA

-565 EPAPKAEAAK
+565 EPAPKAEAA
-575 PAPAPAARP
+575 ARP

>member
-1 MFDAKT
+1 MQFPNPFKK
-7 LDAWLM
+7 
-13 HIEVLHSKPIDLGL
+13 EKPA
-27 DRMKTMV
+27 
-34 ERMGLDF
+34 E
-41 SSRTVITVGGT
+41 
-52 NGKGSTCA
+52 
-60 MLESIYRAAGY
+60 
-71 TTGMHTSPHLIR
+71 
-83 LNERCVVNGR
+83 
-93 EVDDERLMDAFRAVE
+93 
-108 KARGDMTLSY
+108 
-118 FEYTA
+118 
-123 LAILRIFRE
+123 
-132 DELDVVILEIGLG
+132 
-145 GRLDAINTIDSN
+145 
-157 AAVISTI
+157 
-164 GIDHVAFLGNTRE
+164 
-177 AIGLEKAHIYRPGCP
+177 
-192 AVCADADV
+192 
-200 PATVRNHVEQI
+200 
-211 GAKRL
+211 
-216 FAGEDW
+216 
-222 TVTVKENGT
+222 
-231 FTFAQGATLF
+231 
-241 EDLPEPALAGV
+241 
-252 NQYRNAGGVLSVIAS
+252 
-267 LMDRVPVTL
+267 
-276 DDIRTGLRQVR
+276 
-287 LTARFELITT
+287 
-297 DPVPTVIDVG
+297 
-307 HNPQAAEVLLTNVV
+307 QAAEAPRIEPQLGGEGGEPSPWDVREDPPAFNVV
-321 RSRRP
+321 GEEKPLVEPERAAEPVPESVQTPVYSPAAPAASADPVAPAPESAPRSSLFVEPKAPQPAAKIEPR
-326 GEHTIAV
+326 
-333 CGMLADKDMAG
+333 LA
-344 VTHILADAFDEW
+344 
-356 HVASLTGPRAATAA
+356 PRAADAA
-370 QLHEAMLTAGVEPGR
+370 PETRLVIGEIGSAPSPEAPRRPAPEP
-385 IHEHADVAQ
+385 EA
-394 ALAAA
+394 
-399 RESAVKIAG
+399 
-408 GAESGAEQAV
+408 
-418 RIVVFGSFVTVTAA
+418 AA

-592 PAKKSSATDGKG
+592 PAKKSSATDGNG

>member
-1 MFDAKT
+1 MQFPNPFKK
-7 LDAWLM
+7 
-13 HIEVLHSKPIDLGL
+13 EKPA
-27 DRMKTMV
+27 
-34 ERMGLDF
+34 E
-41 SSRTVITVGGT
+41 
-52 NGKGSTCA
+52 
-60 MLESIYRAAGY
+60 
-71 TTGMHTSPHLIR
+71 
-83 LNERCVVNGR
+83 
-93 EVDDERLMDAFRAVE
+93 
-108 KARGDMTLSY
+108 
-118 FEYTA
+118 
-123 LAILRIFRE
+123 
-132 DELDVVILEIGLG
+132 
-145 GRLDAINTIDSN
+145 
-157 AAVISTI
+157 
-164 GIDHVAFLGNTRE
+164 
-177 AIGLEKAHIYRPGCP
+177 
-192 AVCADADV
+192 
-200 PATVRNHVEQI
+200 
-211 GAKRL
+211 
-216 FAGEDW
+216 
-222 TVTVKENGT
+222 
-231 FTFAQGATLF
+231 
-241 EDLPEPALAGV
+241 
-252 NQYRNAGGVLSVIAS
+252 
-267 LMDRVPVTL
+267 
-276 DDIRTGLRQVR
+276 
-287 LTARFELITT
+287 
-297 DPVPTVIDVG
+297 
-307 HNPQAAEVLLTNVV
+307 QAAEAPRIEPQLGGEGGEPSPWDVREDPPAFNVV
-321 RSRRP
+321 
-326 GEHTIAV
+326 GEEKPLVEPERAAEPVPESVQTPVYSPAAPAASADPVAPASESAPRGSLFVEPKAPQPAAKIEPR
-333 CGMLADKDMAG
+333 LA
-344 VTHILADAFDEW
+344 
-356 HVASLTGPRAATAA
+356 PRAADAA
-370 QLHEAMLTAGVEPGR
+370 PETRLVIGEIGSAPSPEAPRRPAPEP
-385 IHEHADVAQ
+385 EA
-394 ALAAA
+394 
-399 RESAVKIAG
+399 
-408 GAESGAEQAV
+408 
-418 RIVVFGSFVTVTAA
+418 AA

-575 PAPAPAARP
+575 PAPALAARP

>member
-1 MFDAKT
+1 MQFPNPFKK
-7 LDAWLM
+7 
-13 HIEVLHSKPIDLGL
+13 EKPA
-27 DRMKTMV
+27 
-34 ERMGLDF
+34 E
-41 SSRTVITVGGT
+41 
-52 NGKGSTCA
+52 
-60 MLESIYRAAGY
+60 
-71 TTGMHTSPHLIR
+71 
-83 LNERCVVNGR
+83 
-93 EVDDERLMDAFRAVE
+93 
-108 KARGDMTLSY
+108 
-118 FEYTA
+118 
-123 LAILRIFRE
+123 
-132 DELDVVILEIGLG
+132 
-145 GRLDAINTIDSN
+145 
-157 AAVISTI
+157 
-164 GIDHVAFLGNTRE
+164 
-177 AIGLEKAHIYRPGCP
+177 
-192 AVCADADV
+192 
-200 PATVRNHVEQI
+200 
-211 GAKRL
+211 
-216 FAGEDW
+216 
-222 TVTVKENGT
+222 
-231 FTFAQGATLF
+231 
-241 EDLPEPALAGV
+241 
-252 NQYRNAGGVLSVIAS
+252 
-267 LMDRVPVTL
+267 
-276 DDIRTGLRQVR
+276 
-287 LTARFELITT
+287 
-297 DPVPTVIDVG
+297 
-307 HNPQAAEVLLTNVV
+307 QAAEAPRIEPQLGGEGGEPSPWDVREDPPAFNVV
-321 RSRRP
+321 
-326 GEHTIAV
+326 GEEKPLVEPERAAEPVPESVQTPVYSPAAPAASADPVAPASESAPRGSLFVEPKAPQPAAKIEPR
-333 CGMLADKDMAG
+333 LA
-344 VTHILADAFDEW
+344 
-356 HVASLTGPRAATAA
+356 PRAADAA
-370 QLHEAMLTAGVEPGR
+370 PETRLVIGEIGSAPSPEAPRRPAPEP
-385 IHEHADVAQ
+385 EA
-394 ALAAA
+394 
-399 RESAVKIAG
+399 
-408 GAESGAEQAV
+408 
-418 RIVVFGSFVTVTAA
+418 AA

-614 ERNAEKLVRELSAK
+614 ERNAEKLVKELSAK

>member
-1 MFDAKT
+1 MQFPNPFKK
-7 LDAWLM
+7 
-13 HIEVLHSKPIDLGL
+13 EKPA
-27 DRMKTMV
+27 
-34 ERMGLDF
+34 E
-41 SSRTVITVGGT
+41 
-52 NGKGSTCA
+52 
-60 MLESIYRAAGY
+60 
-71 TTGMHTSPHLIR
+71 
-83 LNERCVVNGR
+83 
-93 EVDDERLMDAFRAVE
+93 
-108 KARGDMTLSY
+108 
-118 FEYTA
+118 
-123 LAILRIFRE
+123 
-132 DELDVVILEIGLG
+132 
-145 GRLDAINTIDSN
+145 
-157 AAVISTI
+157 
-164 GIDHVAFLGNTRE
+164 
-177 AIGLEKAHIYRPGCP
+177 
-192 AVCADADV
+192 
-200 PATVRNHVEQI
+200 
-211 GAKRL
+211 
-216 FAGEDW
+216 
-222 TVTVKENGT
+222 
-231 FTFAQGATLF
+231 
-241 EDLPEPALAGV
+241 
-252 NQYRNAGGVLSVIAS
+252 
-267 LMDRVPVTL
+267 
-276 DDIRTGLRQVR
+276 
-287 LTARFELITT
+287 
-297 DPVPTVIDVG
+297 
-307 HNPQAAEVLLTNVV
+307 QAAEAPRIEPQLGGEGGEPSPWDVREDPPAFNVV
-321 RSRRP
+321 
-326 GEHTIAV
+326 GEEKPLVEPERAAEPVPESVQTPVYSPAAPAASADPVAPAPESAPRGSLFVEPKAPQPAAKIEPR
-333 CGMLADKDMAG
+333 LA
-344 VTHILADAFDEW
+344 
-356 HVASLTGPRAATAA
+356 PRAADAA
-370 QLHEAMLTAGVEPGR
+370 PETRLVIGEIGSAPSPEAPRRPAPEP
-385 IHEHADVAQ
+385 EA
-394 ALAAA
+394 
-399 RESAVKIAG
+399 
-408 GAESGAEQAV
+408 
-418 RIVVFGSFVTVTAA
+418 AA
-432 PAGDEEPTGKKRLRM
+432 PAGDEEPTRKKRLRM

>member
-1 MFDAKT
+1 MQFPNPFKK
-7 LDAWLM
+7 
-13 HIEVLHSKPIDLGL
+13 EKPA
-27 DRMKTMV
+27 
-34 ERMGLDF
+34 E
-41 SSRTVITVGGT
+41 
-52 NGKGSTCA
+52 
-60 MLESIYRAAGY
+60 
-71 TTGMHTSPHLIR
+71 
-83 LNERCVVNGR
+83 
-93 EVDDERLMDAFRAVE
+93 
-108 KARGDMTLSY
+108 
-118 FEYTA
+118 
-123 LAILRIFRE
+123 
-132 DELDVVILEIGLG
+132 
-145 GRLDAINTIDSN
+145 
-157 AAVISTI
+157 
-164 GIDHVAFLGNTRE
+164 
-177 AIGLEKAHIYRPGCP
+177 
-192 AVCADADV
+192 
-200 PATVRNHVEQI
+200 
-211 GAKRL
+211 
-216 FAGEDW
+216 
-222 TVTVKENGT
+222 
-231 FTFAQGATLF
+231 
-241 EDLPEPALAGV
+241 
-252 NQYRNAGGVLSVIAS
+252 
-267 LMDRVPVTL
+267 
-276 DDIRTGLRQVR
+276 
-287 LTARFELITT
+287 
-297 DPVPTVIDVG
+297 
-307 HNPQAAEVLLTNVV
+307 QAAEAPRIEPQLGGEGGEPSPWDVREDPPAFNVV
-321 RSRRP
+321 
-326 GEHTIAV
+326 GEEKPLVEPERAAEPVPESVQTPVYSPAAPAASADPVAPAPESAPRGSLFVEPKAPQPAAKIEPR
-333 CGMLADKDMAG
+333 LA
-344 VTHILADAFDEW
+344 
-356 HVASLTGPRAATAA
+356 PRAADAA
-370 QLHEAMLTAGVEPGR
+370 PETRLVIGEIGSAPSPEAPRRPAPEP
-385 IHEHADVAQ
+385 EA
-394 ALAAA
+394 
-399 RESAVKIAG
+399 
-408 GAESGAEQAV
+408 
-418 RIVVFGSFVTVTAA
+418 AA

-575 PAPAPAARP
+575 PAPAPAAGP

>member
-1 MFDAKT
+1 MQFPNPFKK
-7 LDAWLM
+7 
-13 HIEVLHSKPIDLGL
+13 EKPA
-27 DRMKTMV
+27 
-34 ERMGLDF
+34 E
-41 SSRTVITVGGT
+41 
-52 NGKGSTCA
+52 
-60 MLESIYRAAGY
+60 
-71 TTGMHTSPHLIR
+71 
-83 LNERCVVNGR
+83 
-93 EVDDERLMDAFRAVE
+93 
-108 KARGDMTLSY
+108 
-118 FEYTA
+118 
-123 LAILRIFRE
+123 
-132 DELDVVILEIGLG
+132 
-145 GRLDAINTIDSN
+145 
-157 AAVISTI
+157 
-164 GIDHVAFLGNTRE
+164 
-177 AIGLEKAHIYRPGCP
+177 
-192 AVCADADV
+192 
-200 PATVRNHVEQI
+200 
-211 GAKRL
+211 
-216 FAGEDW
+216 
-222 TVTVKENGT
+222 
-231 FTFAQGATLF
+231 
-241 EDLPEPALAGV
+241 
-252 NQYRNAGGVLSVIAS
+252 
-267 LMDRVPVTL
+267 
-276 DDIRTGLRQVR
+276 
-287 LTARFELITT
+287 
-297 DPVPTVIDVG
+297 
-307 HNPQAAEVLLTNVV
+307 QAAEAPRIEPQLGGEGGEPSPWDVREDPPAFNVV
-321 RSRRP
+321 
-326 GEHTIAV
+326 GEEKPLVEPERVAEPVPESVQTPVYSPAAPAASADPVAPAPESAPRGSLFVEPKAPQPAAKIEPR
-333 CGMLADKDMAG
+333 LA
-344 VTHILADAFDEW
+344 
-356 HVASLTGPRAATAA
+356 PRAADAA
-370 QLHEAMLTAGVEPGR
+370 PETRLVIGEIGSAPSPEAPRRPAPEP
-385 IHEHADVAQ
+385 EA
-394 ALAAA
+394 
-399 RESAVKIAG
+399 
-408 GAESGAEQAV
+408 
-418 RIVVFGSFVTVTAA
+418 AA
-432 PAGDEEPTGKKRLRM
+432 PAGDEGPTGKKRLRM

>member
-1 MFDAKT
+1 MQFPNPFKK
-7 LDAWLM
+7 
-13 HIEVLHSKPIDLGL
+13 EKPA
-27 DRMKTMV
+27 
-34 ERMGLDF
+34 E
-41 SSRTVITVGGT
+41 
-52 NGKGSTCA
+52 
-60 MLESIYRAAGY
+60 
-71 TTGMHTSPHLIR
+71 
-83 LNERCVVNGR
+83 
-93 EVDDERLMDAFRAVE
+93 
-108 KARGDMTLSY
+108 
-118 FEYTA
+118 
-123 LAILRIFRE
+123 
-132 DELDVVILEIGLG
+132 
-145 GRLDAINTIDSN
+145 
-157 AAVISTI
+157 
-164 GIDHVAFLGNTRE
+164 
-177 AIGLEKAHIYRPGCP
+177 
-192 AVCADADV
+192 
-200 PATVRNHVEQI
+200 
-211 GAKRL
+211 
-216 FAGEDW
+216 
-222 TVTVKENGT
+222 
-231 FTFAQGATLF
+231 
-241 EDLPEPALAGV
+241 
-252 NQYRNAGGVLSVIAS
+252 
-267 LMDRVPVTL
+267 
-276 DDIRTGLRQVR
+276 
-287 LTARFELITT
+287 
-297 DPVPTVIDVG
+297 
-307 HNPQAAEVLLTNVV
+307 QAAEAPRIEPQLGGEGGEPSPWDVREDPPAFNVV
-321 RSRRP
+321 GEEKPLVEPERAAEPVPESVQTPVYSPAAPAASADPVAPAPESAPRGSLFVEPKAPQPAAKIEPRR
-326 GEHTIAV
+326 A
-333 CGMLADKDMAG
+333 
-344 VTHILADAFDEW
+344 
-356 HVASLTGPRAATAA
+356 PRAADAA
-370 QLHEAMLTAGVEPGR
+370 PETRLVIGEIGRAPSPEAPRRPAPEP
-385 IHEHADVAQ
+385 EA
-394 ALAAA
+394 
-399 RESAVKIAG
+399 
-408 GAESGAEQAV
+408 
-418 RIVVFGSFVTVTAA
+418 AA

-467 VPDEEILVQR
+467 VADEEILVQR

-614 ERNAEKLVRELSAK
+614 ERNAEKLVSELSAK

>member
-1 MFDAKT
+1 MQFPNPFKKEKPAEQ
-7 LDAWLM
+7 AAEAPR
-13 HIEVLHSKPIDLGL
+13 IEPQ
-27 DRMKTMV
+27 
-34 ERMGLDF
+34 
-41 SSRTVITVGGT
+41 
-52 NGKGSTCA
+52 
-60 MLESIYRAAGY
+60 
-71 TTGMHTSPHLIR
+71 
-83 LNERCVVNGR
+83 
-93 EVDDERLMDAFRAVE
+93 
-108 KARGDMTLSY
+108 
-118 FEYTA
+118 
-123 LAILRIFRE
+123 
-132 DELDVVILEIGLG
+132 LG
-145 GRLDAINTIDSN
+145 GEGGEPS
-157 AAVISTI
+157 
-164 GIDHVAFLGNTRE
+164 
-177 AIGLEKAHIYRPGCP
+177 PW
-192 AVCADADV
+192 DV
-200 PATVRNHVEQI
+200 R
-211 GAKRL
+211 
-216 FAGEDW
+216 
-222 TVTVKENGT
+222 
-231 FTFAQGATLF
+231 
-241 EDLPEPALAGV
+241 EDLPAFNVVGEEKPLVEPERAAEPV
-252 NQYRNAGGVLSVIAS
+252 PESVQTPVYSPAAPAAS
-267 LMDRVPVTL
+267 
-276 DDIRTGLRQVR
+276 
-287 LTARFELITT
+287 A
-297 DPVPTVIDVG
+297 DPVAPAPESAPRGSLFVEPKA
-307 HNPQAAEVLLTNVV
+307 PQPAAKIEPRL
-321 RSRRP
+321 S
-326 GEHTIAV
+326 
-333 CGMLADKDMAG
+333 
-344 VTHILADAFDEW
+344 
-356 HVASLTGPRAATAA
+356 PRAADAA
-370 QLHEAMLTAGVEPGR
+370 PETRLVIGEIGSAPSPEAPRRPAPEP
-385 IHEHADVAQ
+385 EA
-394 ALAAA
+394 
-399 RESAVKIAG
+399 
-408 GAESGAEQAV
+408 
-418 RIVVFGSFVTVTAA
+418 AA

>member
-1 MFDAKT
+1 MQFPNPFKK
-7 LDAWLM
+7 
-13 HIEVLHSKPIDLGL
+13 EKPA
-27 DRMKTMV
+27 
-34 ERMGLDF
+34 E
-41 SSRTVITVGGT
+41 
-52 NGKGSTCA
+52 
-60 MLESIYRAAGY
+60 
-71 TTGMHTSPHLIR
+71 
-83 LNERCVVNGR
+83 
-93 EVDDERLMDAFRAVE
+93 
-108 KARGDMTLSY
+108 
-118 FEYTA
+118 
-123 LAILRIFRE
+123 
-132 DELDVVILEIGLG
+132 
-145 GRLDAINTIDSN
+145 
-157 AAVISTI
+157 
-164 GIDHVAFLGNTRE
+164 
-177 AIGLEKAHIYRPGCP
+177 
-192 AVCADADV
+192 
-200 PATVRNHVEQI
+200 
-211 GAKRL
+211 
-216 FAGEDW
+216 
-222 TVTVKENGT
+222 
-231 FTFAQGATLF
+231 
-241 EDLPEPALAGV
+241 
-252 NQYRNAGGVLSVIAS
+252 
-267 LMDRVPVTL
+267 
-276 DDIRTGLRQVR
+276 
-287 LTARFELITT
+287 
-297 DPVPTVIDVG
+297 
-307 HNPQAAEVLLTNVV
+307 QAAEAPRIEPQLGGEGGEPSPWDVREDPPAFNVV
-321 RSRRP
+321 
-326 GEHTIAV
+326 GEEKPLVEPERAAEPVPESVQTPVYSPAAPAASADPVAPAPESAPRGSLFVEPKAPQPAAKIEPR
-333 CGMLADKDMAG
+333 LA
-344 VTHILADAFDEW
+344 
-356 HVASLTGPRAATAA
+356 PRAADAA
-370 QLHEAMLTAGVEPGR
+370 PETRLVIGEIGSAPSPEAPRRPAPEP
-385 IHEHADVAQ
+385 EA
-394 ALAAA
+394 
-399 RESAVKIAG
+399 
-408 GAESGAEQAV
+408 
-418 RIVVFGSFVTVTAA
+418 AA

-454 RKAAPLSD
+454 RKATPLSD

-539 TANGAAAEQSTSRAN
+539 TDNGAAAEQSTSRAN

-592 PAKKSSATDGKG
+592 PAKKSFATDGKG

>member
-1 MFDAKT
+1 MQFPNPFKK
-7 LDAWLM
+7 
-13 HIEVLHSKPIDLGL
+13 EKPA
-27 DRMKTMV
+27 
-34 ERMGLDF
+34 E
-41 SSRTVITVGGT
+41 
-52 NGKGSTCA
+52 
-60 MLESIYRAAGY
+60 
-71 TTGMHTSPHLIR
+71 
-83 LNERCVVNGR
+83 
-93 EVDDERLMDAFRAVE
+93 
-108 KARGDMTLSY
+108 
-118 FEYTA
+118 
-123 LAILRIFRE
+123 
-132 DELDVVILEIGLG
+132 
-145 GRLDAINTIDSN
+145 
-157 AAVISTI
+157 
-164 GIDHVAFLGNTRE
+164 
-177 AIGLEKAHIYRPGCP
+177 
-192 AVCADADV
+192 
-200 PATVRNHVEQI
+200 
-211 GAKRL
+211 
-216 FAGEDW
+216 
-222 TVTVKENGT
+222 
-231 FTFAQGATLF
+231 
-241 EDLPEPALAGV
+241 
-252 NQYRNAGGVLSVIAS
+252 
-267 LMDRVPVTL
+267 
-276 DDIRTGLRQVR
+276 
-287 LTARFELITT
+287 
-297 DPVPTVIDVG
+297 
-307 HNPQAAEVLLTNVV
+307 QAAEAPRIEPQLGGEGGEPSPWDVREDPPAFNVV
-321 RSRRP
+321 
-326 GEHTIAV
+326 GEEKPLVEPERAAEPVPESVQTPVYSPAAPAASADPVAPAPESAPRGSLFVEPKAPQPAAKIEPR
-333 CGMLADKDMAG
+333 LA
-344 VTHILADAFDEW
+344 
-356 HVASLTGPRAATAA
+356 PRAADAA
-370 QLHEAMLTAGVEPGR
+370 PETRLVIGEIGSAPSPEAPRRPAPEP
-385 IHEHADVAQ
+385 EA
-394 ALAAA
+394 
-399 RESAVKIAG
+399 
-408 GAESGAEQAV
+408 
-418 RIVVFGSFVTVTAA
+418 AA

-554 LANEARQPVKT
+554 LANETRQPVKT
-565 EPAPKAEAAK
+565 EPAPKAEAAQ

-592 PAKKSSATDGKG
+592 PAKKSFATDGKG

>member
-1 MFDAKT
+1 MQFPNPFKK
-7 LDAWLM
+7 
-13 HIEVLHSKPIDLGL
+13 EKPA
-27 DRMKTMV
+27 
-34 ERMGLDF
+34 E
-41 SSRTVITVGGT
+41 
-52 NGKGSTCA
+52 
-60 MLESIYRAAGY
+60 
-71 TTGMHTSPHLIR
+71 
-83 LNERCVVNGR
+83 
-93 EVDDERLMDAFRAVE
+93 
-108 KARGDMTLSY
+108 
-118 FEYTA
+118 
-123 LAILRIFRE
+123 
-132 DELDVVILEIGLG
+132 
-145 GRLDAINTIDSN
+145 
-157 AAVISTI
+157 
-164 GIDHVAFLGNTRE
+164 
-177 AIGLEKAHIYRPGCP
+177 
-192 AVCADADV
+192 
-200 PATVRNHVEQI
+200 
-211 GAKRL
+211 
-216 FAGEDW
+216 
-222 TVTVKENGT
+222 
-231 FTFAQGATLF
+231 
-241 EDLPEPALAGV
+241 
-252 NQYRNAGGVLSVIAS
+252 
-267 LMDRVPVTL
+267 
-276 DDIRTGLRQVR
+276 
-287 LTARFELITT
+287 
-297 DPVPTVIDVG
+297 
-307 HNPQAAEVLLTNVV
+307 QAAEAPRIEPQLGGEGGEPSPWDVREDPPAFNVV
-321 RSRRP
+321 
-326 GEHTIAV
+326 GEEKPLVEPERAAEPVPESVQTPVYSPAAPAASADPVAPAPESAPRGSLFVEPKAPQPAAKIEPR
-333 CGMLADKDMAG
+333 LA
-344 VTHILADAFDEW
+344 
-356 HVASLTGPRAATAA
+356 PRAADAA
-370 QLHEAMLTAGVEPGR
+370 PETRLVIGEIGSAPSPEAPRRPAPEP
-385 IHEHADVAQ
+385 EA
-394 ALAAA
+394 
-399 RESAVKIAG
+399 
-408 GAESGAEQAV
+408 
-418 RIVVFGSFVTVTAA
+418 AA

-447 PAFGFMK
+447 PVFGFMK

-651 YATRDEA
+651 YAIRDEA

>member
-1 MFDAKT
+1 MQFPNPFKK
-7 LDAWLM
+7 
-13 HIEVLHSKPIDLGL
+13 EKPA
-27 DRMKTMV
+27 
-34 ERMGLDF
+34 E
-41 SSRTVITVGGT
+41 
-52 NGKGSTCA
+52 
-60 MLESIYRAAGY
+60 
-71 TTGMHTSPHLIR
+71 
-83 LNERCVVNGR
+83 
-93 EVDDERLMDAFRAVE
+93 
-108 KARGDMTLSY
+108 
-118 FEYTA
+118 
-123 LAILRIFRE
+123 
-132 DELDVVILEIGLG
+132 
-145 GRLDAINTIDSN
+145 
-157 AAVISTI
+157 
-164 GIDHVAFLGNTRE
+164 
-177 AIGLEKAHIYRPGCP
+177 
-192 AVCADADV
+192 
-200 PATVRNHVEQI
+200 
-211 GAKRL
+211 
-216 FAGEDW
+216 
-222 TVTVKENGT
+222 
-231 FTFAQGATLF
+231 
-241 EDLPEPALAGV
+241 
-252 NQYRNAGGVLSVIAS
+252 
-267 LMDRVPVTL
+267 
-276 DDIRTGLRQVR
+276 
-287 LTARFELITT
+287 
-297 DPVPTVIDVG
+297 
-307 HNPQAAEVLLTNVV
+307 QAAEAPRIEPQLGGEGGEPSPWDVREDPPAFNVV
-321 RSRRP
+321 
-326 GEHTIAV
+326 GEEKPLVEPERAAEPVPESVQTPVYSPAAPAASAAPVAPAPESAPRGSLFVEPKAPQPAAKIEPR
-333 CGMLADKDMAG
+333 LA
-344 VTHILADAFDEW
+344 
-356 HVASLTGPRAATAA
+356 PRAADAA
-370 QLHEAMLTAGVEPGR
+370 PETRLVIGEIGSAPSPEAPRRPAPEP
-385 IHEHADVAQ
+385 EA
-394 ALAAA
+394 
-399 RESAVKIAG
+399 
-408 GAESGAEQAV
+408 
-418 RIVVFGSFVTVTAA
+418 AA

-554 LANEARQPVKT
+554 LANEARQPVKS

-614 ERNAEKLVRELSAK
+614 ERNAEKLVKELSAK

>member
-1 MFDAKT
+1 MQFPNPFKK
-7 LDAWLM
+7 
-13 HIEVLHSKPIDLGL
+13 EKPA
-27 DRMKTMV
+27 
-34 ERMGLDF
+34 E
-41 SSRTVITVGGT
+41 
-52 NGKGSTCA
+52 
-60 MLESIYRAAGY
+60 
-71 TTGMHTSPHLIR
+71 
-83 LNERCVVNGR
+83 
-93 EVDDERLMDAFRAVE
+93 
-108 KARGDMTLSY
+108 
-118 FEYTA
+118 
-123 LAILRIFRE
+123 
-132 DELDVVILEIGLG
+132 
-145 GRLDAINTIDSN
+145 
-157 AAVISTI
+157 
-164 GIDHVAFLGNTRE
+164 
-177 AIGLEKAHIYRPGCP
+177 
-192 AVCADADV
+192 
-200 PATVRNHVEQI
+200 
-211 GAKRL
+211 
-216 FAGEDW
+216 
-222 TVTVKENGT
+222 
-231 FTFAQGATLF
+231 
-241 EDLPEPALAGV
+241 
-252 NQYRNAGGVLSVIAS
+252 
-267 LMDRVPVTL
+267 
-276 DDIRTGLRQVR
+276 
-287 LTARFELITT
+287 
-297 DPVPTVIDVG
+297 
-307 HNPQAAEVLLTNVV
+307 QAAEAPRIEPQLGGEGGEPSPWDVREDPPAFNVV
-321 RSRRP
+321 
-326 GEHTIAV
+326 GEEKPLVEPERAAEPVPESVQTPVYSPAAPAASADPVAPAPESAPRGSLFVEPKAPQPAAKIEPR
-333 CGMLADKDMAG
+333 LA
-344 VTHILADAFDEW
+344 
-356 HVASLTGPRAATAA
+356 PRAADAA
-370 QLHEAMLTAGVEPGR
+370 PETRLVIGEIGSAPSPEAPRRPAPEP
-385 IHEHADVAQ
+385 EA
-394 ALAAA
+394 
-399 RESAVKIAG
+399 
-408 GAESGAEQAV
+408 
-418 RIVVFGSFVTVTAA
+418 AA
-432 PAGDEEPTGKKRLRM
+432 PAGDEGPTGKKRLRM

-539 TANGAAAEQSTSRAN
+539 TDNGAAAEQSTSRAN

>member
-1 MFDAKT
+1 MQFPNPFKK
-7 LDAWLM
+7 
-13 HIEVLHSKPIDLGL
+13 EKPA
-27 DRMKTMV
+27 
-34 ERMGLDF
+34 E
-41 SSRTVITVGGT
+41 
-52 NGKGSTCA
+52 
-60 MLESIYRAAGY
+60 
-71 TTGMHTSPHLIR
+71 
-83 LNERCVVNGR
+83 
-93 EVDDERLMDAFRAVE
+93 
-108 KARGDMTLSY
+108 
-118 FEYTA
+118 
-123 LAILRIFRE
+123 
-132 DELDVVILEIGLG
+132 
-145 GRLDAINTIDSN
+145 
-157 AAVISTI
+157 
-164 GIDHVAFLGNTRE
+164 
-177 AIGLEKAHIYRPGCP
+177 
-192 AVCADADV
+192 
-200 PATVRNHVEQI
+200 
-211 GAKRL
+211 
-216 FAGEDW
+216 
-222 TVTVKENGT
+222 
-231 FTFAQGATLF
+231 
-241 EDLPEPALAGV
+241 
-252 NQYRNAGGVLSVIAS
+252 
-267 LMDRVPVTL
+267 
-276 DDIRTGLRQVR
+276 
-287 LTARFELITT
+287 
-297 DPVPTVIDVG
+297 
-307 HNPQAAEVLLTNVV
+307 QAAEAPRIEPQLGGEGGEPSPWDVREDPPAFNVV
-321 RSRRP
+321 GEEKPLVEPERAAEPVPESVQTPVYSPAAPAASADPVAPAPESAPRGSLFVEPKAPQPAAKIEPRLAPETRLVIGEIGSAPSPEAPRRP
-326 GEHTIAV
+326 APE
-333 CGMLADKDMAG
+333 
-344 VTHILADAFDEW
+344 
-356 HVASLTGPRAATAA
+356 P
-370 QLHEAMLTAGVEPGR
+370 EA
-385 IHEHADVAQ
+385 
-394 ALAAA
+394 
-399 RESAVKIAG
+399 
-408 GAESGAEQAV
+408 
-418 RIVVFGSFVTVTAA
+418 AA